1 MQKLLEE
8 LYTSYN
14 KDVFNYLYSLSRNVD
29 ISEELTAEVFYK
41 IVKSLAN
48 FRGESDIKTWIFSIA
63 RHEWIDYLKKKNRQ
77 IQTEILS
84 DIIEI
89 NESKNVDDIYAKELT
104 ERIHQI
110 LDNDNERSKNV
121 VLMRLE
127 GYSFYEIGLKYN
139 ISESSARVIDFRAK
153 SKIRNILKKEGF
165 INE

>member
-48 FRGESDIKTWIFSIA
+48 FRGESDIKTWMFSIA

-89 NESKNVDDIYAKELT
+89 NESKNVDDIYAKELI

-110 LDNDNERSKNV
+110 LDNENERSKNV